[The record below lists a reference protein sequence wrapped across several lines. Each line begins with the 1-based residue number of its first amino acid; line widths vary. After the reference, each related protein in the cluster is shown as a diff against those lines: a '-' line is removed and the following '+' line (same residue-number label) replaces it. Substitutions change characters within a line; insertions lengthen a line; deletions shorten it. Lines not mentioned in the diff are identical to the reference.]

1 MEGDKCLFTCVA
13 EGIVEGSWDLFPD
26 RGLAGGREEE
36 AGGQGGGGE
45 LGAGVESD
53 RGLAGGRE
61 EEAGRGHKE
70 EEVSW
75 EQGLRE

>member
-26 RGLAGGREEE
+26 MGLAGGGRRR
-36 AGGQGGGGE
+36 QGE
-45 LGAGVESD
+45 
-53 RGLAGGRE
+53 GGRE
-61 EEAGRGHKE
+61 EVSWEQGLRVTRVWQGGGRRREGEGKE

-75 EQGLRE
+75 EQGLGE